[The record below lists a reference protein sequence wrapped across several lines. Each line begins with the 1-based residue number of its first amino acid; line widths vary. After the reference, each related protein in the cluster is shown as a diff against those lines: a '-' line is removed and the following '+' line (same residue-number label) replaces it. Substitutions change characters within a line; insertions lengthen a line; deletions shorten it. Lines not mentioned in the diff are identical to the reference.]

1 MCAKDCSEPD
11 NQSEAFFAAL
21 VARHSSDGVI
31 ISDPDRKALWVN
43 AAFTA
48 QTGYVLDDI
57 CGKEPGSVLQGP
69 ETDPDAARMI
79 SLACA
84 QRREVRLDV
93 LNYTRDGKPFWG
105 DLKVTPVYDANGLHT
120 HFISTM
126 RDISERKALEQQN
139 EEMRHAEALRQ
150 SERQLLALTSEWLYS
165 AKSFDELLMVVRR
178 AMHTLIPEA
187 DGALYIYG
195 AQRSTLELVAS
206 WGTIPE
212 FPDHILPDDCWALR
226 RGRA

>member
-1 MCAKDCSEPD
+1 MQKTVRNPITSPKLSLRRWLRAI
-11 NQSEAFFAAL
+11 
-21 VARHSSDGVI
+21 SSDGVI

-178 AMHTLIPEA
+178 AMHTLIPRSGW
-187 DGALYIYG
+187 GAVY
-195 AQRSTLELVAS
+195 
-206 WGTIPE
+206 
-212 FPDHILPDDCWALR
+212 LR
-226 RGRA
+226 RAAQHLGACRKLGHDTGIPRPYSAR